1 MGEPHVV
8 SALRDKRAEL
18 AGLAK
23 HHEEQALGFRREMV
37 HVDAVL
43 RLYAPE
49 LEPDSIPTRRFRQ
62 RCPFFK
68 NREATRLCVDVLRD
82 ADEQMATNA
91 ITARVMTRK
100 KMVSDDPKV
109 IDQMRRTVYKTLTRQ
124 RRYFRRHDGEFG
136 ELTWSLLDPM
146 QPTLI

>member
-18 AGLAK
+18 AGLAQ
-23 HHEEQALGFRREMV
+23 HHEQQALAFRSEMG

-43 RLYAPE
+43 RLYAPD
-49 LEPDSIPTRRFRQ
+49 LEPESIPARRYRR

-68 NREATRLCVDVLRD
+68 NKEATRLCADVLRG
-82 ADEQMATNA
+82 ADEPMATNA
-91 ITARVMTRK
+91 ITARVMHRK
-100 KMVSDDPKV
+100 KMAGDDPKV
-109 IDQMRRTVYKTLTRQ
+109 IDQMRRTVYKTLSRQ
-124 RRYFRRHDGEFG
+124 RSYFQRHDGEFG

-146 QPTLI
+146 QPMMI